1 MEKQKKFRDRVES
14 LAATICQQKIRP
26 FGLPKMSVKACP
38 ATTPSGDPLGRRM
51 LVNPKVKAPTVKAW
65 VMKAVIKLPMTEPM
79 AKAPVMKTRMKTRVM
94 SSMKR
99 LHEAP

>member
-26 FGLPKMSVKACP
+26 GVGLTKMSAKACP

-65 VMKAVIKLPMTEPM
+65 VMKAVIKRPMTESM
-79 AKAPVMKTRMKTRVM
+79 AKTLVFKTR
-94 SSMKR
+94 
-99 LHEAP
+99 L